1 MGVDWRHGSRGHT
14 VMTATLRHP
23 VETFL
28 TADEIAQLKRRSDA
42 QGARALAAS
51 WAIIAAS
58 LALVALQP
66 HPVVIVVALF
76 LIGGQQ
82 LALAV
87 SMHEAAHHLLFR
99 SRAANEWAGA
109 WLAAYPVIQDMHRY
123 RRHHLAHHR
132 HTGTER
138 DPDLALA
145 SGFPVTRASF
155 ARKVLR
161 DLSGVTGI
169 KTLIGS
175 ALMLGGVL
183 VYDVSG
189 QARKA
194 DLSGV
199 SLAARMQ
206 MLAKGLGGPVLA
218 QLLLLAVLWGCG
230 AAWLYLVWAAAWLT
244 TFQLFLRIR
253 SIAEHALTP
262 DPYDSLNN
270 ARTTRAR
277 AWERLLYA
285 PLNVNYHLEHHML
298 VAAPHWQLP
307 RLHRLLRERG
317 AFERPASLSPSYGAM
332 LRAAVR
338 Q

>member
-1 MGVDWRHGSRGHT
+1 MSV
-14 VMTATLRHP
+14 TLRNT

-28 TADEIAQLKRRSDA
+28 TPEEIAQLKRRSDA
-42 QGARALAAS
+42 QGARALVMS
-51 WAIIAAS
+51 WAIVAAC
-58 LALVALQP
+58 LAAVALQP
-66 HPVVIVVALF
+66 HPLVIVAAVF

-99 SRAANEWAGA
+99 TRGANEWAGA
-109 WLAAYPVIQDMHRY
+109 WLAAYPVIQDMRRY
-123 RRHHLAHHR
+123 RQHHLAHHR

-145 SGFPVTRASF
+145 SGFPVTRASL

-161 DLSGVTGI
+161 DLSGITGV
-169 KTLIGS
+169 KALIGS
-175 ALMLGGVL
+175 GLMLGGVL

-189 QARKA
+189 NARKA
-194 DLSGV
+194 DRSGMNP
-199 SLAARMQ
+199 ADRIRA
-206 MLAKGLGGPVLA
+206 LAKGLHGPILA
-218 QLLLLAVLWGCG
+218 QLVLLAILAACG

-262 DPYDSLNN
+262 DPYDALNN

-277 AWERLLYA
+277 AWERLFHA
-285 PLNVNYHLEHHML
+285 PLNVNYHLEHHLL
-298 VAAPHWQLP
+298 VTAPHWQLP
-307 RLHRLLRERG
+307 RLHALLRARG
-317 AFERPASLSPSYGAM
+317 AFERPASLSPSYGAV

-338 Q
+338 AS